1 MPLLPIRLF
10 PDPVLR
16 VECPE
21 VTVFDD
27 DLRQL
32 AKDMVATMHAAP
44 GVGLA
49 APQVGVSTRLAVVDV
64 SGGEDASA
72 IHVLVNPRIVEASGE
87 ELDSEG
93 CLSIPD
99 FTERVKRPT
108 QIQVH
113 AQALDG
119 SSVELEAADFFA
131 RAICHEIDHLDGVLF
146 VDHLR
151 GLRRERA
158 RRFLK
163 RMSRLQQAQ
172 EQAREQNRERAPQS
186 QTDAAAGA

>member
-1 MPLLPIRLF
+1 MPLLSIRLF

-16 VECPE
+16 IECPE
-21 VTVFDD
+21 VTAFDD

-32 AKDMVATMHAAP
+32 AEDMVATMHAAP

-49 APQVGVSTRLAVVDV
+49 APQVGVTSRLAVVDV
-64 SGGEDASA
+64 SAGEDASA
-72 IHVLVNPRIVEASGE
+72 VHALVNPSIVEASGE

-99 FTERVKRPT
+99 YTERVKRPT
-108 QIQVH
+108 RIRVR

-119 SSVELEAADFFA
+119 SPLELEASDFFA

-172 EQAREQNRERAPQS
+172 ERAPKQTREQAPKQ
-186 QTDAAAGA
+186 QKDAAIGS

>member
-1 MPLLPIRLF
+1 MPVLTIRLF

-16 VECPE
+16 VQCPK
-21 VTVFDD
+21 VTEFDD
-27 DLRQL
+27 TLWQL
-32 AKDMVATMHAAP
+32 AQDMVTTMHAAP

-49 APQVGVSTRLAVVDV
+49 APQVGIATRLAVVDV
-64 SGGEDASA
+64 SAGEDAGA
-72 IHVLVNPRIVEASGE
+72 LHVLVNPEIVEAAGE
-87 ELDSEG
+87 ELDREG

-99 FTERVKRPT
+99 LTESVKRPVC
-108 QIQVH
+108 IHVR

-119 SSVELEAADFFA
+119 SDLEIEATDFFA

-151 GLRRERA
+151 GLRRDRA

-163 RMSRLQQAQ
+163 RMARQQESMQ
-172 EQAREQNRERAPQS
+172 PQM
-186 QTDAAAGA
+186 DAATGP